1 MLIIIIMYYYKK
13 GVQTMIFKKSF
24 IFSLC
29 IFSFQILNADTLNNL
44 SLESALNI
52 MKNNNLELKISKF
65 TEQMKQKEAEMVSGN
80 KYGKLDLKLQALRSN
95 DAGNV
100 FGFKL
105 KSREANFGDFGFSDF
120 MGAIG
125 QGAYQSG
132 GDFGAFSQGLAT
144 QGDSILALQPDDLN
158 YPETRNHFQTTLTY
172 MAPIYTAGKL
182 DQYGKITKAL
192 THMSQLDTEKLLN
205 EKVFQTTKTFYDISL
220 VEQYITNLSSIV
232 TNIDKLENIVTNM
245 KEEGF
250 AKEIDELEVRAR
262 RAEAQSMLNQAIY
275 NKELAY
281 QYLSFL
287 LNQEVTSIQTLDRL
301 APIPNVDK
309 EALSENNLDIQKAEL
324 GLKITDM
331 AIELEKSKFLPTVGA
346 FGEYGSADNNPFNH
360 FFQKDFYTLGLQLEW
375 NLFNGENDQRNLDK
389 AKIENMKVQDQV
401 ALAKAGIGL
410 QVKKLETNIKS
421 KNAEIES
428 LETQYEFAEKVYE
441 NYEGRYQEGISS
453 ISDVLIKQSKELEV
467 LLKLLTAKNDRN
479 TKVFELTSILN
490 IGDI

>member
-1 MLIIIIMYYYKK
+1 
-13 GVQTMIFKKSF
+13 MIFKKSF

-29 IFSFQILNADTLNNL
+29 IFSFQILPAETLSNL

-65 TEQMKQKEAEMVSGN
+65 TEQMKAEEAKMVSKS

-95 DAGNV
+95 DAGNI

-120 MGAIG
+120 LAPLGGAIY
-125 QGAYQSG
+125 GA
-132 GDFGAFSQGLAT
+132 SQGQAPSDMNGLL
-144 QGDSILALQPDDLN
+144 SVKPEDLN

-172 MAPIYTAGKL
+172 MAPLYTGGKL

-205 EKVFQTTKTFYDISL
+205 EKIFQTTKTFYDISL
-220 VEQYITNLSSIV
+220 VEQYIRNLGSIV
-232 TNIDKLENIVTNM
+232 VNIDQLENIVSNM

-250 AKEIDELEVRAR
+250 AKEIDELEVKAR
-262 RAEAQSMLNQAIY
+262 RAEAQSMLNQATY

-287 LNQEVTSIQTLDRL
+287 LNQDVKSVQTLDRL
-301 APIPNVDK
+301 APMPNINS
-309 EALSENNLDIQKAEL
+309 EELSENNLDIQKAEL

-360 FFQKDFYTLGLQLEW
+360 FFQKDFYTLGVQLEW
-375 NLFNGENDQRNLDK
+375 NLFNGNIDKMSLAK
-389 AKIENMKVQDQV
+389 AKVENMKVLNQV

-421 KNAEIES
+421 KDAEIQS
-428 LETQYEFAEKVYE
+428 LETQYAFAEKVYE

-490 IGDI
+490 IGDL